1 MKKFLTQ
8 GTAGVVVAL
17 VIAACSPAEQA
28 PTTLSS
34 AEQSAP
40 ASSVEPTQQ
49 TMTSGLFLDDFD
61 RNVRPQDD
69 LFMFVNGAWYH
80 NTEIPA
86 DRSTYGAFN
95 MLAEANELRLHS
107 IIEDAVASGAAP
119 GSNAQKIGDFYASF
133 MDEARIEALGLA
145 PVQPMLDRIAAIASH
160 AELTTVMA
168 ELRRSGLSE
177 PYSFFVSTD
186 AKAPDV
192 YALHLS
198 QGGLGLPDRDYY
210 FRDAEDFVRIRDEYV
225 KYLSA
230 MLSASG
236 HTDADAAALRI
247 YELEHTLAGHN
258 WTRAELRDAEARY
271 NKLTI
276 DEVRTL
282 LGGIDYDAMASAA
295 GIAQADYVIVSTP
308 SYIEAL
314 GALYSETDL
323 QTWKDYLHARLMG
336 NFASRLHKEVAD
348 IQFGFYATTLNGTPE
363 QQDRWKR
370 GVQVTSG
377 ALGEVL
383 GEAYVERHFPP
394 AAKERMGAL
403 IDNLLVAM
411 EESINELDWMT
422 AETKEKALVKL
433 STFTPKIGYPDAWKD
448 YSALQVSADDL
459 IGNTMRTNQFDYDQ
473 NVADIGQ
480 PVDRDR
486 WGMTPQTVNAY
497 YRATANEIVF
507 PAGILQPPFFDMNAD
522 DAVNYGG
529 IGAVIGHEIGH
540 GFDDQGSRY
549 DGDGN
554 LQNWWTDQDR
564 QQFEAKADI
573 LVEQYAQ
580 YEPLPGMNID
590 GRVSLGE
597 NIGDHVGLLSAYRAY
612 QKSLAGQ
619 TSPVMDGFT
628 GEQRFFISW
637 AQIWKIKFRDDA
649 MRAQLARG
657 PHSPGKYRALAAPRN
672 IPGFYQAFDIV
683 EGDGMYLPPE
693 QRVVLW

>member
-1 MKKFLTQ
+1 MKKILTL
-8 GTAGVVVAL
+8 TAAGVVVAL
-17 VIAACSPAEQA
+17 GIAACSPAEQA

-34 AEQSAP
+34 SEQSAP
-40 ASSVEPTQQ
+40 VTPIEATPQ
-49 TMTSGLFLDDFD
+49 TLTSGLFLDDFD

-69 LFMFVNGAWYH
+69 LFMFVNGAWYN

-95 MLAEANELRLHS
+95 MLAEANELRLRS
-107 IIEDAVASGAAP
+107 IIEDAAASGAAP
-119 GSNAQKIGDFYASF
+119 GSNAQKIGSFYASF

-160 AELTTVMA
+160 AELTTTMA

-210 FRDAEDFVRIRDEYV
+210 FRDTEDFVRIRDEYV

-230 MLSASG
+230 MLTASG

-247 YELEHTLAGHN
+247 YELEHTLASHN

-271 NKLTI
+271 NKMTI

-295 GIAQADYVIVSTP
+295 GIARADYVIVSTP

-323 QTWKDYLHARLMG
+323 RTWKDYLHARLMS

-422 AETKEKALVKL
+422 AETKEKALFKL
-433 STFTPKIGYPDAWKD
+433 STFTPKIGYPDVWKD
-448 YSALQVSADDL
+448 YAALQVSADDL

-473 NVADIGQ
+473 NVTDIGQ
-480 PVDRDR
+480 PVDRNR

-564 QQFEAKADI
+564 QQFEAKANI

-580 YEPLPGMNID
+580 YEPLAGMNID

-637 AQIWKIKFRDDA
+637 AQIWKIKFREDA

-657 PHSPGKYRALAAPRN
+657 PHSPGKYRAMAAPRN

>member
-1 MKKFLTQ
+1 MKKTFNLT
-8 GTAGVVVAL
+8 TASIVVAL
-17 VIAACSPAEQA
+17 GIAACSPAEQPPA
-28 PTTLSS
+28 STSP
-34 AEQSAP
+34 AEQSTP
-40 ASSVEPTQQ
+40 ATPAEPTQQ
-49 TMTSGLFLDDFD
+49 TLTSGLFLDDFD

-69 LFMFVNGAWYH
+69 LFMFVNGTWYN

-95 MLAEANELRLHS
+95 MLAEANELRLRS
-107 IIEDAVASGAAP
+107 IIEDAVASGAAS
-119 GSNAQKIGDFYASF
+119 GSNAQKIGDFYSSF
-133 MDEARIEALGLA
+133 MDEARIEELGLT
-145 PVQPMLDRIAAIASH
+145 PVQPMLDRVAAISSH
-160 AELTTVMA
+160 AELTTTMS

-177 PYSFFVSTD
+177 PYGFFVTTD

-192 YALHLS
+192 NALHLS

-210 FRDAEDFVRIRDEYV
+210 FRDTEDFVSIRDEYV

-230 MLSASG
+230 MLTASG
-236 HTDADAAALRI
+236 HTDADAAAQRI
-247 YELEHTLAGHN
+247 YDLEFRLAGHH

-271 NKLTI
+271 NKMTI

-282 LGGIDYDAMASAA
+282 LGGIDYDAMASVA
-295 GIAQADYVIVSTP
+295 GIDHAEYVIVSTP

-314 GALYSETDL
+314 GALYTETDL
-323 QTWKDYLHARLMG
+323 QTWKDYLQARLMG

-348 IQFGFYATTLNGTPE
+348 IQFDFYATTLNGTPE
-363 QQDRWKR
+363 QQERWKR
-370 GVQVTSG
+370 GVQATSG

-394 AAKERMGAL
+394 AAKERMGEL
-403 IDNLLVAM
+403 IANLLVAM
-411 EESINELDWMT
+411 EESINELEWMT

-433 STFTPKIGYPDAWKD
+433 STFTPKIGYPDVWKD

-459 IGNTMRTNQFDYDQ
+459 IGNTIRTNQYNYDQ
-473 NVADIGQ
+473 NVADLGQ
-480 PVDRDR
+480 PVDRNR

-497 YRATANEIVF
+497 YRPTANEIVF

-549 DGDGN
+549 DGSGN
-554 LQNWWTDQDR
+554 LQNWWTELDR
-564 QQFEAKADI
+564 AQFEAKADI

-619 TSPVMDGFT
+619 PAPVMDGFA

-649 MRAQLARG
+649 MRAQLAQG
-657 PHSPGKYRALAAPRN
+657 PHSPGKYRAMAAPRN
-672 IPGFYQAFDIV
+672 IPGFYQAFDIK
-683 EGDGMYLPPE
+683 EGDGMYLQPE